1 MFHFMEKPRPPAN
14 TGRDTCGHDVD
25 SSAMVRVSGKS
36 RPTDHHVEGTGTNG
50 LGFGFKWNMGWMH
63 DSLGYVAEEPINRR
77 YHHNRMTFSLV
88 YAFTENFI
96 LPISHDEVVH
106 GKGSLLNK
114 MPGDRWQQ
122 FANLRAFLAFM
133 WAHPGKQLLFSG
145 CEFAQNDEWSEQ
157 RGLDW
162 WLLDHPEHRGVFRL
176 VQDLNA
182 AYRDRPAL
190 WQQDT
195 SGSGFSWL
203 AADDADHN
211 VFAFVRWAKD
221 GTPLVCVANFAGVP
235 WEGYTLPLPLSA
247 DKAPLWDELVNTDAH
262 QYGGSGVGN
271 FGTVTAIG
279 EEWGGWPARAVL
291 RVPPLGAVWLAP
303 RPLPERVDDVEG
315 VGEVNGP
322 LEDDTAELRAASSP
336 SRQSADAPSG
346 GGATSEELDAAAPTA
361 AETVADETAP
371 AKPKTAKAKAA
382 AKTAK
387 PKPAKATPK
396 SKPTK
401 AKPAPAPVTRET

>member
-1 MFHFMEKPRPPAN
+1 
-14 TGRDTCGHDVD
+14 
-25 SSAMVRVSGKS
+25 
-36 RPTDHHVEGTGTNG
+36 
-50 LGFGFKWNMGWMH
+50 
-63 DSLGYVAEEPINRR
+63 
-77 YHHNRMTFSLV
+77 MTFSLV

-122 FANLRAFLAFM
+122 FANLRGFLAFM

-145 CEFAQNDEWSEQ
+145 CEFGQNDEWSEQ

-162 WLLDHPEHRGVFRL
+162 WLLDHAEHRGVFRL

-203 AADDADHN
+203 AADDSDHN

-235 WEGYTLPLPLSA
+235 WEGYTLPLPLPA
-247 DKAPLWDELVNTDAH
+247 EKAPLWDELVNTDAE

-271 FGTVTAIG
+271 FGTVTAVG

-291 RVPPLGAVWLAP
+291 RVPPLGALWLAP
-303 RPLPERVDDVEG
+303 RPLPERVEDVEG
-315 VGEVNGP
+315 VGEDVEALEELEEAVGVELGP
-322 LEDDTAELRAASSP
+322 ADEAAVDEAAVDETPADAASDTGSEKAEP
-336 SRQSADAPSG
+336 AEAVPAEAVPAET
-346 GGATSEELDAAAPTA
+346 GARKTAAAKPKAAKAKTA
-361 AETVADETAP
+361 KTATAKAKP
-371 AKPKTAKAKAA
+371 AKPKAV
-382 AKTAK
+382 
-387 PKPAKATPK
+387 
-396 SKPTK
+396 K
-401 AKPAPAPVTRET
+401 AKPAPAAVTRQK

>member
-1 MFHFMEKPRPPAN
+1 
-14 TGRDTCGHDVD
+14 
-25 SSAMVRVSGKS
+25 
-36 RPTDHHVEGTGTNG
+36 
-50 LGFGFKWNMGWMH
+50 
-63 DSLGYVAEEPINRR
+63 
-77 YHHNRMTFSLV
+77 
-88 YAFTENFI
+88 
-96 LPISHDEVVH
+96 VH

-122 FANLRAFLAFM
+122 FANLRGFLAFM

-145 CEFAQNDEWSEQ
+145 CEFGQNDEWSEQ

-162 WLLDHPEHRGVFRL
+162 WLLDHGEHRGVFRL

-190 WQQDT
+190 WEQDT

-235 WEGYTLPLPLSA
+235 WESYTLPLPLPA

-262 QYGGSGVGN
+262 HYGGSGVGN

-279 EEWGGWPARAVL
+279 EDWGGWPAHAVL

-303 RPLPERVDDVEG
+303 RPLPERFEDVEG
-315 VGEVNGP
+315 VGEVTGS
-322 LEDDTAELRAASSP
+322 LEDDEVGLQVESPDEAST
-336 SRQSADAPSG
+336 DATSG
-346 GGATSEELDAAAPTA
+346 GGESEEAAPAAAGPA
-361 AETVADETAP
+361 AREAAS
-371 AKPKTAKAKAA
+371 AKPKAKPAKAKAA
-382 AKTAK
+382 TKTAK
-387 PKPAKATPK
+387 PEPDKPKPVKPAPDKPK
-396 SKPTK
+396 PVK
-401 AKPAPAPVTRET
+401 AKPAPAAVTPQS